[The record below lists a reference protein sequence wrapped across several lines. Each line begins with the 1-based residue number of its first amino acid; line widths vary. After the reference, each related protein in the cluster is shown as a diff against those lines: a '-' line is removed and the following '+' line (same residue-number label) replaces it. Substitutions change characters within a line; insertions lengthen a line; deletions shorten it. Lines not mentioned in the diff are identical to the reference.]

1 MGHALVSKVHTIIAS
16 LVFALVPATV
26 PSAHAQPLSTE
37 NWDQWNA
44 ASSPTYPDEIWRQY
58 ATPEEAGWSSEGLKI
73 AQKSS
78 QFAGSAAVMVIYD
91 GAILAQWGQV
101 ERRFMCHSIR
111 KSLLSALYGIA
122 VARGEIDIDQTL
134 GSIGIDDDTGLT
146 GKEKSARVSDLLKSR
161 SGVYLPAAYETRSAK
176 RNRPA
181 RGSHD
186 PGTHWYYNN
195 WDFNVLATI
204 YNRKTEADLFE
215 AFKSTIA
222 EPLTMRDFDP
232 RHAYYHLEPENSRHP
247 AYPFRM
253 SARDLARF
261 GLLFLN
267 EGKWKGTQIIPSEW
281 VRESTKSYSKT
292 RFGGYGYMWWTVS
305 GQLGELG
312 AYAALGYGGHAIYV
326 VPAARLVFVHRADT
340 YDRKHVNFRSIQD
353 ILEQVLRARM
363 GPPRADPAL
372 ADRPPSPP
380 ADSGTELT
388 DGQRAAL
395 AGQYRKGNFVA
406 TVRVIDG
413 RLEVETQRRGR
424 FYLLPRGPTAFQ
436 MEDVGIRVEFKL
448 DGTSKATAM
457 LAWFEPGLPY
467 EMPRVP

>member
-1 MGHALVSKVHTIIAS
+1 MSLGPKVHAIIAS
-16 LVFALVPATV
+16 LVFALALATA
-26 PSAHAQPLSTE
+26 PSGHAQRLSTE
-37 NWDQWNA
+37 NWGQWNA
-44 ASSPTYPDEIWRQY
+44 ASIPIYPDETWQQY
-58 ATPEEAGWSSEGLKI
+58 ATPEEAGWSSEGLKS
-73 AQKSS
+73 ARKNSRVS
-78 QFAGSAAVMVIYD
+78 GSAAVMVIYD

-122 VARGEIDIDQTL
+122 VAKGEIDIDETL

-146 GKEKSARVSDLLKSR
+146 EIERSARVSDLLKSR
-161 SGVYLPAAYETRSAK
+161 SGVYLPAAYETPSRKNS
-176 RNRPA
+176 RPA

-204 YNRKTEADLFE
+204 YNKKTRADLIE
-215 AFKSTIA
+215 AFRSNIA
-222 EPLTMRDFDP
+222 EPLMMRDFDP
-232 RHAYYHLEPENSRHP
+232 RHAYYHLEPDKSRHP

-267 EGKWKGTQIIPSEW
+267 DGEWDGTQIIPSEW
-281 VRESTKSYSKT
+281 VRDSTRSYSKT
-292 RFGGYGYMWWTVS
+292 SVGGYGYMWWTVS

-312 AYAALGYGGHAIYV
+312 VYAALGYGGHAIYV
-326 VPAARLVFVHRADT
+326 VPAARLVFVHRVDT
-340 YDRKHVNFRSIQD
+340 YERKRVSHESIRL
-353 ILEQVLRARM
+353 ILKRILRARM

-372 ADRPPSPP
+372 IDGPSSPP
-380 ADSGTELT
+380 VEPGTDLT

-395 AGQYRKGNFVA
+395 VGRYRVDDFVA

-413 RLEVETQRRGR
+413 RLEVEAPRRGR

-436 MEDVGIRVEFKL
+436 VEDDGVRVEFQL

-457 LAWFEPGLPY
+457 LVWFKPDEPY
-467 EMPRVP
+467 EMLRVP